1 MVNLDITKVNE
12 TEKQMKVKIIEM
24 NYIYIIF
31 NIIICSP
38 NFLINFLLSSTSN
51 NFEYASSVLN
61 SSNYNSDGLNLYKI
75 ISSCAIAS

>member
-1 MVNLDITKVNE
+1 
-12 TEKQMKVKIIEM
+12 MKKKYINKFEWI
-24 NYIYIIF
+24 IYIIF

-51 NFEYASSVLN
+51 NLEYTSSVLN